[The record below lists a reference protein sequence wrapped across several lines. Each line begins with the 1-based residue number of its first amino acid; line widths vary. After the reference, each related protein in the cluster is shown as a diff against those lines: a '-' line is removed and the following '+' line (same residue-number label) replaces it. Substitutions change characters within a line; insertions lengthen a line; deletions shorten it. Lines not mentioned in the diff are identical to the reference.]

1 MGYLD
6 IQKNYN
12 PANKKQS
19 LITCLFVLCDFE
31 EEKVCERAVEAE
43 ILSYLSTLLTLR
55 QMLHKVKYC
64 KENFSL
70 INCFIPAIIDT
81 CVFQGGSP

>member
-12 PANKKQS
+12 PANKKS
-19 LITCLFVLCDFE
+19 LISCLFALCDFAE
-31 EEKVCERAVEAE
+31 ERASERAVEAE
-43 ILSYLSTLLTLR
+43 ILSYLSTLFTLR

-64 KENFSL
+64 RENISL
-70 INCFIPAIIDT
+70 INCFIPAVIET
-81 CVFQGGSP
+81 CAFQGGSP